1 MRAAWTTSILFALL
15 IGQGSAFADGLSW
28 LASYPYYAQPAS
40 SKLVAAGLAP
50 GTLEKVTATQP
61 SQPSGD
67 SAVTSS
73 QPLGARSA
81 ITESHSIGAQN
92 GQAQMPAWWN
102 EPLQSQE
109 QPLNPGL
116 VPYHAVSAPWYDTPL
131 GVLGIGVA
139 ATGTTMLFDHG
150 VNNYVENHVSYGF
163 RNHVALNIADILTDS
178 SLIFAGTTWFQSP
191 WASAKLAHTSS
202 VALTAAVATTVE
214 VFALKYA
221 TGRARP
227 SGPNSSSTNYHPFGS
242 RYTLFDTSFI
252 TNRPSGNTASFPS
265 GHTAIAFAVIT
276 PYAQNYHLPWLYALP
291 MLVGV
296 SRIVA
301 VDGHWA
307 SDVVAG
313 GFLGWLTADLT
324 NRLFPNSDYG
334 FMIFGDGVGFHG
346 KF

>member
-1 MRAAWTTSILFALL
+1 MRGAWTTSILFALL

-109 QPLNPGL
+109 QQPNPGL

-150 VNNYVENHVSYGF
+150 INNYVENHVNYSF

-178 SLIFAGTTWFQSP
+178 SLIIAGTTWFQSP

-265 GHTAIAFAVIT
+265 GHTAIAFAIIT
-276 PYAQNYHLPWLYALP
+276 PYAQNYHLPWLYAIP
-291 MLVGV
+291 MVVGV
-296 SRIVA
+296 SRILA

-313 GFLGWLTADLT
+313 GFIGWLTADLT